1 MDWQELGALMI
12 VAFTVLVFAWR
23 GFRRHRAGHHFQ
35 ARCGCGDAA
44 GSGRPPGTI
53 LRGRKHE
60 RPRLIVKSK

>member
-23 GFRRHRAGHHFQ
+23 GLRKRRAGRHFKSG
-35 ARCGCGDAA
+35 CGCGDAA
-44 GSGRPPGTI
+44 GPSPPGTI